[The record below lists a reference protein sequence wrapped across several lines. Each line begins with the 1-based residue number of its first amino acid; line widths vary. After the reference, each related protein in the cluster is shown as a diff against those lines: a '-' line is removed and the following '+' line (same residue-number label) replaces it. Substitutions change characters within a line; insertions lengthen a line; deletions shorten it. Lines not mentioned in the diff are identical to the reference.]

1 MDNETKINMKKILVI
16 DDEKNIQVSLA
27 SILQDEGYKTFFA
40 ASGEEGIEKFKN
52 IRPDAIFLDIWLPGI
67 DGLETLQRILAIDPT
82 QIIIMISGHGNIST
96 AVRAVKQGA
105 YDFLEKPLSLEKV
118 MLVLKRGLDFRQ
130 VLDENVRLKSI
141 LKESK
146 TDSKQKMKG
155 EEASSDIAFDLDA
168 AMYSRKQKTI
178 RASNIF
184 YGLGLHSGEKTG
196 MVIKPLPTGKGIR
209 FENISVSGYIP
220 AKIDFV
226 DTTSYATS
234 IRKEDLEA
242 KTIEHFMATLHA
254 AGITNLAIKIN
265 KEVPIADGSAVPFC
279 EFIRATG
286 VQEQDEYIPEIV
298 ITETLL
304 IGEETSDG
312 KFIKIEP
319 ADRFSVTYT
328 TIYPEPLG
336 KMTYHFIM
344 NSFEDFER
352 EIAPARTYG
361 FVDELSKLSQMGLAE
376 GGRIDNF
383 IMIDRGKVLNTELR
397 FKEELARHKIL
408 DIIGDFYLLG
418 RPIRGKITAQK
429 TGHSENVRMINLIKQ
444 TFADI

>member
-1 MDNETKINMKKILVI
+1 MDNENKINMKKILVI

-52 IRPDAIFLDIWLPGI
+52 IKPDAIFLDIWLPGI
-67 DGLETLQRILAIDPT
+67 DGLETLQRILASDPN

-141 LKESK
+141 LKEAK
-146 TDSKQKMKG
+146 TDSKQKIKG
-155 EEASSDIAFDLDA
+155 EEASSDVAFNLDEVT
-168 AMYSRKQKTI
+168 YSRKQKTVKT
-178 RASNIF
+178 SNIF

-209 FENISVSGYIP
+209 FENISETGYIP

-265 KEVPIADGSAVPFC
+265 KEVPIGDGSAAQLC
-279 EFIRATG
+279 EFIRNTG
-286 VQEQDEYIPEIV
+286 VLEQDEFIPEIV
-298 ITETLL
+298 ITKTL
-304 IGEETSDG
+304 IVGEEEENS

-319 ADRFSVTYT
+319 ADQFSVTYT

-336 KMTYHFIM
+336 KMTYHFVM

-383 IMIDRGKVLNTELR
+383 IMIDHGKVLNTELR

-429 TGHSENVRMINLIKQ
+429 TGHSENARMLSLIKQ
-444 TFADI
+444 TFTDI

>member
-1 MDNETKINMKKILVI
+1 MKKILVI

-52 IRPDAIFLDIWLPGI
+52 IRPDGIFLDIWLPGI
-67 DGLETLQRILAIDPT
+67 DGLETLQRILAIDPN

-141 LKESK
+141 LKETK
-146 TDSKQKMKG
+146 TDSKQKIMG
-155 EEASSDIAFDLDA
+155 EEASSDIAFNLDEA
-168 AMYSRKQKTI
+168 AYSRKQKTV

-209 FENISVSGYIP
+209 FENISATGYIP
-220 AKIDFV
+220 AKIEFV

-234 IRKEDLEA
+234 IRKDDLEA

-254 AGITNLAIKIN
+254 AGITNLAVKIN
-265 KEVPIADGSAVPFC
+265 KEVPIGDGSAAQLC
-279 EFIRATG
+279 EFIRNTG
-286 VQEQDEYIPEIV
+286 IVDQEEFIPEIV
-298 ITETLL
+298 ITKTLMV
-304 IGEETSDG
+304 GEEEEDG

-336 KMTYHFIM
+336 KMTYHFVM

-383 IMIDRGKVLNTELR
+383 IMIDHGKILNTELR

-429 TGHSENVRMINLIKQ
+429 TGHSENARMLNLIKQ
-444 TFADI
+444 TFTDI